1 MDTIK
6 QPALPFPAA
15 HDEQHVVA
23 YLQKKTGKTIS
34 LVVTDNATSM
44 ISFRKKAESVALR
57 LHRLFLGAD
66 ECIFDEIA
74 GFIKNRRCPMHHT
87 KTFISSNRHHLKSA
101 SPRRITINTCG
112 KQYDLK
118 PIFERLNSR
127 YFADAVSSAIT
138 WGRRS
143 VRRFPTRRTLG
154 TYFEDRNLIR
164 INPVLDSRRVPLF
177 YIEFIVYHEMLHAVM
192 ESEVKNGRRSIHAKE
207 FRRREKLFEHYDRAA
222 QWERENR

>member
-1 MDTIK
+1 METMY
-6 QPALPFPAA
+6 QTALPFPSAPA
-15 HDEQHVVA
+15 EQHVVA

-66 ECIFDEIA
+66 ERVFDEIA
-74 GFIKNRRCPMHHT
+74 GFIKNRRCPMNHT
-87 KTFISSNRHHLKSA
+87 RSFISRNRHHLKA
-101 SPRRITINTCG
+101 AAPRRITINTCG
-112 KQYDLK
+112 RQYDLA
-118 PIFERLNSR
+118 PIFDMLNRR
-127 YFADAVSSAIT
+127 YFNGAVSSAIT
-138 WGRRS
+138 WGRRGA
-143 VRRFPTRRTLG
+143 RRFPARRTLG

-177 YIEFIVYHEMLHAVM
+177 YVEFIVYHEMLHAVM

-207 FRRREKLFEHYDRAA
+207 FRRREKLFEHYERAA